1 MNLSTL
7 LSYELF
13 SVKTYS
19 LTVYDVLI
27 IVIIFLITIVALR
40 FIKSL
45 FNRSIRRN
53 RIKKGSAYAIYNLIK
68 YILWVISIS
77 LMLSKIGVDVT
88 YVVASSAALMV
99 GLGFGI
105 QQIFSDI
112 VSGLFLI
119 FESNVQVGDV
129 VQLAD
134 GEVGVIIEMKLRTSQ
149 IRTRDNIYIYV
160 PNSKLISENIINW
173 SSIDQKTRFSVEV
186 GVAYGSEAATV
197 EKALLEAAKEVE
209 GVEKT
214 PAPAVQFKDFAD
226 SSLNFTLLFYTHDI
240 WKVEYVKSAIR
251 FKIYEKLN
259 HYNISIPFPQQ
270 DVYIKEMPEK

>member
-1 MNLSTL
+1 MTISDF

-13 SVKTYS
+13 HVKSYS
-19 LTVYDVLI
+19 LTVYDILLI
-27 IVIIFLITIVALR
+27 AVIFLLTVIVLK

-45 FNRSIRRN
+45 FNRSIARGK
-53 RIKKGSAYAIYNLIK
+53 IKKGSAYAIYNLLK
-68 YILWVISIS
+68 YVLWVVSIS

-88 YVVASSAALMV
+88 YLVASSAALMV

-129 VQLAD
+129 VQLSD

-186 GVAYGSEAATV
+186 GVAYGSNV
-197 EKALLEAAKEVE
+197 DDVKKAILEAVSGVV
-209 GVEKT
+209 GVEKD
-214 PAPAVQFKDFAD
+214 PPPSIQFKDFGN
-226 SSLNFTLLFYTHDI
+226 SSLNFSVLFYTHDI
-240 WKVEYVKSAIR
+240 WKVEYVKSDIR
-251 FKIYEKLN
+251 FRIYETLN
-259 HYNISIPFPQQ
+259 HYGILIPFPQQ
-270 DVYIKEMPEK
+270 DIYIKEFPK